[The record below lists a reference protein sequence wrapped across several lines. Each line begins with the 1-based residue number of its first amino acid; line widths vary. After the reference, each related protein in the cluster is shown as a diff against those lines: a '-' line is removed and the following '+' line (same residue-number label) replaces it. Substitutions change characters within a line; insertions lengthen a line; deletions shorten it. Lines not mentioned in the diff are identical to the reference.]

1 MAKLSAKEFMEKAKL
16 MVGDRTDDD
25 ALSFLEDVKD
35 TITDEKDDWKTKY
48 ETVLKEKDEL
58 DETWRKK
65 YRDTFYSSDANT
77 NNNENNNN
85 NNDIGSLLDNRSE
98 EEKRAQEIT
107 VDDLFSTAE

>member
-1 MAKLSAKEFMEKAKL
+1 MAKLSAKEFMDKAKL

-35 TITDEKDDWKTKY
+35 TITDEQDDWKTKY
-48 ETVLKEKDEL
+48 ETVLKEKEEL

-77 NNNENNNN
+77 NNNETNTK
-85 NNDIGSLLDNRSE
+85 NNDVVSLLDNRSE

-107 VDDLFSTAE
+107 VDDLFATVE

>member
-1 MAKLSAKEFMEKAKL
+1 MAKLSAKEFMDKAKL

-35 TITDEKDDWKTKY
+35 TITDEKDDWKVKY
-48 ETVLKEKDEL
+48 ETVLKEKEEL

-77 NNNENNNN
+77 NNNETNNNN
-85 NNDIGSLLDNRSE
+85 NNIDSLLDNRSE

-107 VDDLFSTAE
+107 VDDLFATVD

>member
-48 ETVLKEKDEL
+48 ETALKEKDEL

-65 YRDTFYSSDANT
+65 YRDTFYSSDANN

-85 NNDIGSLLDNRSE
+85 NNNIGSLLDKRSE
-98 EEKRAQEIT
+98 EEKRAEEIT

>member
-1 MAKLSAKEFMEKAKL
+1 MEKAKL

-35 TITDEKDDWKTKY
+35 TITDDKDDWKTKY
-48 ETVLKEKDEL
+48 ETVLQEKAEL

-65 YRDTFYSSDANT
+65 YRDTFYSSDANKDK
-77 NNNENNNN
+77 NENNNN